1 MLKVRTYLDKSNIHG
16 IGLFAAE
23 DIPKG
28 TITWEFYPDVDIV
41 LEEFAFGAVEF
52 EFVTKYA
59 FQDKQLGKWIL
70 SADDDRF
77 TNHSDNPNT
86 GPLPDGRMVALRD
99 IKKGEEITSKYYDID
114 YDWTT
119 KLVKPKEN

>member
-1 MLKVRTYLDKSNIHG
+1 MLLVRTYLAPSSIDG
-16 IGLFAAE
+16 IGLFAGE

-28 TITWEFYPDVDIV
+28 TITWEFYPEVDIV
-41 LEEFAFGAVEF
+41 LEEFCFTRVQF

-77 TNHSDNPNT
+77 TNHSDDPNT

-99 IKKGEEITSKYYDID
+99 IKKGEEITSNYYHID

-119 KLVKPKEN
+119 KLVNPKEN

>member
-1 MLKVRTYLDKSNIHG
+1 MLLVRTYLAPSSIDG
-16 IGLFAAE
+16 LGLFAAE

-28 TITWEFYPDVDIV
+28 TITWEFYPEIDIV
-41 LEEFAFGAVEF
+41 LEEFCLTKVQF

-99 IKKGEEITSKYYDID
+99 IKRGEEITSNYYHID

-119 KLVKPKEN
+119 KLVKPNEN